1 MEPKCVRMMSI
12 LLPSIRASVA
22 QELYTKYNYK
32 QEDIAS
38 SLGIV
43 QVAVSKYIHDKY
55 SSRMK
60 EVKDFI
66 ISKGLSQDIV
76 NAVIANKDRAEINQK
91 IEELCNNAA
100 LLEFAR

>member
-1 MEPKCVRMMSI
+1 MMSV

-22 QELYTKYNYK
+22 QELYTKYNYR
-32 QEDIAS
+32 QDDIAK

-66 ISKGLSQDIV
+66 ISRGLNHEIVDAVVAKKDIS
-76 NAVIANKDRAEINQK
+76 EINRR
-91 IEELCNNAA
+91 IEVLCNNFQ